1 MQLQERTKIL
11 IMKQNRWMFSYDI
24 FKDSG
29 TGGGGKQCLKNALKI
44 ASITQ

>member
-1 MQLQERTKIL
+1 
-11 IMKQNRWMFSYDI
+11 MFSYDI

-29 TGGGGKQCLKNALKI
+29 KGGGGNQSLKNALKR